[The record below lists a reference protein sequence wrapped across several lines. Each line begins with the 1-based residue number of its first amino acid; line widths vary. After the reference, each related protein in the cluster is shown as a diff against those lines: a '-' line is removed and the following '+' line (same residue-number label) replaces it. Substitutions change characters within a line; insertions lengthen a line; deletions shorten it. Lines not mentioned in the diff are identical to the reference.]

1 MSKPRSKKKG
11 DGLPIRPKRVS
22 YATLGENEL
31 EGPGSNTF
39 RQTAASRAPV
49 GRWIWGMIM
58 TLRIGHQHWSW
69 TLLLAWL
76 VLLPVNR
83 VSSDESPT
91 LDGALALER
100 AVVNAIAATER
111 SVVAIA
117 RFRTDGPA
125 RPGLDDWTVQGW
137 PGGVMGP
144 MPELADRMQA
154 PDEFAAGVVIDRGGY
169 ILTNFHV
176 LGDPDKNRYVVMAG
190 RRPLEAVQVLT
201 VDQVQAGDPWTDL
214 AVIKVDADDLEPI
227 TFGDADRLRKGQFV
241 ISLGNPY
248 NIARDGE
255 VSASWG
261 IISNLG
267 RRIPRDETGGGTP
280 PRERLYH
287 YGGLIQTDAKL
298 NMGTSGGALINLSGE
313 MIGLT
318 TAMASLEGFEKSLG
332 FAIPVDDSFRT
343 TVETLKSGR
352 KAEFGFLGVEPRD
365 LSAVMRRSGRQGVEL
380 ARVVPATPAAQAGL
394 RPGDLITRVNDVP
407 LYDSLDMMCQL
418 GKLAAGSTVRLA
430 VQRGAD
436 ATQRGRLIRTS
447 VNLSKKHIPLADR
460 AYSIVP
466 DPTWRGMG
474 VDYATAVVPATQLQ
488 QLLQIDRAGNALGV
502 SQVEPESVAW
512 QAGIRPGNLL
522 THVNGQ
528 RVTTPDQFFETVETL
543 EGDVPLRLVTGELTI
558 PGP

>member
-1 MSKPRSKKKG
+1 
-11 DGLPIRPKRVS
+11 
-22 YATLGENEL
+22 
-31 EGPGSNTF
+31 
-39 RQTAASRAPV
+39 
-49 GRWIWGMIM
+49 M
-58 TLRIGHQHWSW
+58 TVRIGHQYRFRAM
-69 TLLLAWL
+69 LLACF
-76 VLLPVNR
+76 VLLSIQR
-83 VSSDESPT
+83 VCGDESPAE
-91 LDGALALER
+91 DAAMALQR
-100 AVVNAIAATER
+100 AVVNAIAAAER

-117 RFRTDGPA
+117 RFRTDDPA

-137 PGGVMGP
+137 PGGAVGP
-144 MPELADRMQA
+144 LPDLADRVQV

-201 VDQVQAGDPWTDL
+201 VNQVQAGDPWTDL

-227 TFGDADRLRKGQFV
+227 TFGDANRLRKGQFV

-267 RRIPRDETGGGTP
+267 RRIPRDDTASGAA

-332 FAIPVDDSFRT
+332 FAIPVDESFRA

-365 LSAVMRRSGRQGVEL
+365 LSAAMRRGGRQGVEL

-394 RPGDLITRVNDVP
+394 RPGDIITRVNDVP

-436 ATQRGRLIRTS
+436 PTQRGRLFLTS
-447 VNLSKKHIPLADR
+447 VNLSKKHLPLADR

-466 DPTWRGMG
+466 DPKWRGMS

-512 QAGIRPGNLL
+512 QAGMRPGSLL

-528 RVTTPDQFFETVETL
+528 RVTKPDQFFETVEAL
-543 EGDVPLRLVTGELTI
+543 EGDVSVRLVTGELTI
-558 PGP
+558 PAP

>member
-1 MSKPRSKKKG
+1 MTVRIDQQHG
-11 DGLPIRPKRVS
+11 
-22 YATLGENEL
+22 
-31 EGPGSNTF
+31 
-39 RQTAASRAPV
+39 
-49 GRWIWGMIM
+49 IWA
-58 TLRIGHQHWSW
+58 
-69 TLLLAWL
+69 LLLTCVAL
-76 VLLPVNR
+76 FQPNR
-83 VSSDESPT
+83 VCGDEPPA
-91 LDGALALER
+91 LDAALALEQ
-100 AVVNAIAATER
+100 AVVNAIAAAER

-117 RFRTDGPA
+117 RFRTDDPA
-125 RPGLDDWTVQGW
+125 RPGLDDWTVQLW
-137 PGGVMGP
+137 PGGAVGP
-144 MPELADRMQA
+144 VPMLADRVQV
-154 PDEFAAGVVIDRGGY
+154 PDEFAAGVVIDRRGY

-176 LGDPDKNRYVVMAG
+176 LGDPDKNRYLVMAG

-227 TFGDADRLRKGQFV
+227 TFGDAGRLRKGQFV

-267 RRIPRDETGGGTP
+267 RRIPGDESAGGAAPRD
-280 PRERLYH
+280 RLYH

-298 NMGTSGGALINLSGE
+298 NMGTSGGALINLNGE

-332 FAIPVDDSFRT
+332 FAIPVDESFRR

-365 LSAVMRRSGRQGVEL
+365 LSAAMRRSGRQGVEL

-394 RPGDLITRVNDVP
+394 RPGDIITRVNDVP

-418 GKLAAGSTVRLA
+418 GRLPAGATVRLA

-436 ATQRGRLIRTS
+436 PTQRGRFFLTS
-447 VNLSKKHIPLADR
+447 VDLAKKQIPLADR

-466 DPTWRGMG
+466 DPIWRGMG
-474 VDYATAVVPATQLQ
+474 VDYATAVLPATQLQ
-488 QLLQIDRAGNALGV
+488 QLLQDDRAANALGV
-502 SQVEPESVAW
+502 SQVEPESTAW
-512 QAGIRPGNLL
+512 RAGVRPGNLL
-522 THVNGQ
+522 THVHGQ
-528 RVTTPDQFFETVETL
+528 RVTTPDQFFKTVEAL
-543 EGDVPLRLVTGELTI
+543 EGDVRLRLVTGELTI
-558 PGP
+558 PSP